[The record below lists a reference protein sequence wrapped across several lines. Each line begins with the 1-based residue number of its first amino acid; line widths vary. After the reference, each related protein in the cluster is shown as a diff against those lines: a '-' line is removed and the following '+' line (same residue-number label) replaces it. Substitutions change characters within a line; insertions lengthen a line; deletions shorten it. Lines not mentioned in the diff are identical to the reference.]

1 MDKIKCKRC
10 GDMFEHQF
18 NITKDICAKCCYE
31 IDRTLNILHEYDQSH
46 PGFLANI
53 LKNINNEL
61 VKK

>member
-1 MDKIKCKRC
+1 
-10 GDMFEHQF
+10 MFEHQF